1 MAAFLPV
8 VPVAFAGA
16 ALATALVAADSAA
29 GAWALV
35 PAATFAAPAA
45 LAMTF
50 STTAWAAICSVALA
64 LERAAGAFS
73 LLTPVAA
80 LRAGALAG
88 AALAAAVAARAA
100 VLAGA
105 LLAAEAGLAG
115 ALAARALT
123 GAGLAAAWVADF
135 ATALVAARA
144 LPCVAEDRAGDLEA
158 ALLAVAALLL
168 LFAEEGLAGA
178 VADLAEA
185 FVGVFNAVFTVDRA
199 VDLAGVFKAGWDVG
213 AAPARRT
220 TVLSCL
226 AMRRP
231 LETEALAGVAVRP
244 RAAVRAEAVR

>member
-1 MAAFLPV
+1 
-8 VPVAFAGA
+8 
-16 ALATALVAADSAA
+16 
-29 GAWALV
+29 
-35 PAATFAAPAA
+35 
-45 LAMTF
+45 
-50 STTAWAAICSVALA
+50 
-64 LERAAGAFS
+64 
-73 LLTPVAA
+73 
-80 LRAGALAG
+80 
-88 AALAAAVAARAA
+88 
-100 VLAGA
+100 
-105 LLAAEAGLAG
+105 
-115 ALAARALT
+115 
-123 GAGLAAAWVADF
+123 
-135 ATALVAARA
+135 
-144 LPCVAEDRAGDLEA
+144 LEA
-158 ALLAVAALLL
+158 ALLEVAALLL